1 MPLLK
6 KVARNDRCP
15 QPAIPGE
22 QERVEIL
29 VREVLG
35 QSYPNREQV
44 AESFEK
50 ESEECFIT
58 YECASGLPRA
68 VVIVNLETGAVLHLA
83 AISAEE
89 RDELLDYARRR
100 VAPLGIEDLHCP
112 EDIYKAS
119 VK

>member
-6 KVARNDRCP
+6 TTSRHDRCP

-22 QERVEIL
+22 QERVDIL
-29 VREVLG
+29 VKEVLG

-44 AESFEK
+44 AEAFEK
-50 ESEECFIT
+50 DSEECFIT
-58 YECASGLPRA
+58 YECVSGLPRA
-68 VVIVNLETGAVLHLA
+68 VVIVNLETEAVIHLA

-100 VAPLGIEDLHCP
+100 VEPLGIEDLHCP
-112 EDIYKAS
+112 DDIYQAS
-119 VK
+119 IK